1 MTLFGATGV
10 LVVLVVVAVLL
21 VVVVTAVV
29 LVARARRLDRL
40 HVRTDAAAAALA
52 AVLDR
57 RAAVVRAIAA
67 TAGPVALTDP
77 DRRALR
83 AAARAVAATRAA
95 SDGGLD
101 AEREAAENDL
111 TRALGA
117 LDTAALPADLAAE
130 LADAHVR
137 VSVAR
142 RVHNDAV
149 RDTRALR
156 GRRMV
161 RWLHLA
167 GTAPAP
173 RYFEI
178 AEPGPDGAY
187 AAPSAVRTA
196 QDAVRVIVID
206 DDGRV
211 LLFQGID
218 PARPAEA
225 FWFAPGGGVEPGEE
239 PVKAA
244 VRTVGEETGLDVDP
258 ATVHGP
264 LWVRGVIFEADGTT
278 YGGRELFHAVHV
290 PSRRHRH
297 QRVHRARG
305 PRGAGAPLVDP
316 GRAGRDPRRRP
327 PPPAPRPPRGPPLA
341 RAGRGPAGH
350 PLDPHGVR
358 VLRRHRQLGDHVDQ
372 PGGPG
377 RASHHGRAP
386 PRRPYHRGGV
396 PSRPHR
402 RTRTGGPT

>member
-1 MTLFGATGV
+1 MTLLGATGV
-10 LVVLVVVAVLL
+10 VVVLVVLAVLL
-21 VVVVTAVV
+21 VVVVTAGV

-101 AEREAAENDL
+101 AEREAAESDL

-178 AEPGPDGAY
+178 AEPGPDGGTATPP
-187 AAPSAVRTA
+187 AMRTA
-196 QDAVRVIVID
+196 QDAVRVIVVD
-206 DDGRV
+206 GDGRV

-258 ATVHGP
+258 AAVQGP
-264 LWVRGVIFEADGTT
+264 LWVRQVVFEADGMT
-278 YGGRELFHAVHV
+278 YAGRELFHAVHV
-290 PSRRHRH
+290 PTGDIDTSAFTEHEARTVRGHRWWTPAELAVTLDVVHPH
-297 QRVHRARG
+297 QLPDLLA
-305 PRGAGAPLVDP
+305 
-316 GRAGRDPRRRP
+316 DPRALEP
-327 PPPAPRPPRGPPLA
+327 
-341 RAGRGPAGH
+341 
-350 PLDPHGVR
+350 
-358 VLRRHRQLGDHVDQ
+358 
-372 PGGPG
+372 
-377 RASHHGRAP
+377 
-386 PRRPYHRGGV
+386 GGV
-396 PSRPHR
+396 PLAIH
-402 RTRTGGPT
+402 